1 MTRTRPASSHR
12 VKKNPWV
19 LPVSTV
25 LLVLATVVP
34 GFGQSGGGSDI
45 LAQISEATARI
56 AEQASPAVV
65 GIWVDIKPETQQTAL
80 KDPSESLPNPFG
92 DRSSP
97 QSPPSPQPSPK
108 PKQFPQMQPHEQA
121 LGSGFIV
128 SKDGYILTNNHVV
141 GNADLVI
148 VTVGNSPPV
157 RAEVVGTDPPTDLAV
172 IKIQG
177 DANLPVLPLGD
188 SDKLRVGD
196 WVIAIGQPFGLTH
209 TVTGGIISALNRKQ
223 MHLTTYEDFI
233 QTNTA
238 INPGNSGG
246 PLVNRDGQ
254 VVGINTAILGS
265 EGNIGI
271 GFAIPA
277 NMAKD
282 VYEQIIKTGQVTR
295 GYLGIDIQELTP
307 DLARA
312 FGLPADVNG
321 LVVTQVAADSPAQ
334 KAGLRRGDV
343 VTQFDGRPIND
354 GAMLQSQIASM
365 KPTSQVS
372 LVVLR
377 DGKPNTITVQ
387 LGMRPTQ
394 PPTKEKKD
402 QKQAVV
408 EVLGMAV
415 QDLTPEL
422 AERLDYQGLTGVLI
436 VAVEDNSIA
445 DVSGLDAGMLIQEIN
460 RQPVRNMKDF
470 AQALEAAAQKPPFLF
485 LIDNQGSYRYIVINL
500 PQQRVEP
507 QQS

>member
-1 MTRTRPASSHR
+1 MTRRKLALTHS
-12 VKKNPWV
+12 VKGNAGAF
-19 LPVSTV
+19 LPLTAF
-25 LLVLATVVP
+25 LVLATAVP
-34 GFGQSGGGSDI
+34 ASAQAGREPDI
-45 LAQISEATARI
+45 LARISEATARV

-65 GIWVDIKPETQQTAL
+65 GIWVDIKTDTEQTAL
-80 KDPSESLPNPFG
+80 EGPSRSLPNPFG
-92 DRSSP
+92 GQSSP
-97 QSPPSPQPSPK
+97 QSPQTPQIPQAPQK

-121 LGSGFIV
+121 LGSGVIV

-141 GNADLVI
+141 GNADLVV
-148 VTVGNSPPV
+148 VTVGDNQPV
-157 RAEVVGTDPPTDLAV
+157 KAEVVGTDPPTDLAV
-172 IKIQG
+172 IKIPG
-177 DANLPVLPLGD
+177 SANLPVVPWGD

-196 WVIAIGQPFGLTH
+196 WVVAIGQPFGLTH

-233 QTNTA
+233 QTNAA

-282 VYEQIIKTGQVTR
+282 VYEQIVKTGKVTR
-295 GYLGIDIQELTP
+295 GYLGIDIQELTS
-307 DLARA
+307 DLATA

-321 LVVTQVAADSPAQ
+321 IVITHVAADSPAG
-334 KAGLRRGDV
+334 KAGLQQGDV
-343 VTQFDGRPIND
+343 LTHFDGRPIRD
-354 GAMLQSQIASM
+354 GILLQSQIASM
-365 KPTSQVS
+365 KPGSQVP

-377 DGKPNTITVQ
+377 AGIPNNVTVQ

-394 PPTKEKKD
+394 PPAPAKKAG
-402 QKQAVV
+402 KQAIV

-415 QDLTPEL
+415 QNLTPEL
-422 AERLDYQGLTGVLI
+422 AERLDYQGLPGVLV

-445 DVSGLDAGMLIQEIN
+445 DASGLDAGMLIQEVN
-460 RQPVRNMKDF
+460 RQPVRNMNEF
-470 AQALEAAAQKPPFLF
+470 EQALGAAQKPPILF
-485 LIDNQGSYRYIVINL
+485 LVDNQGSYRYIAINL
-500 PQQRVEP
+500 PRQ
-507 QQS
+507 